1 MRKLLLILLIGVAA
15 YGYADT
21 GRNQG
26 AVNNLCQNL
35 SAACSEGDQSS
46 CEAVKTTGCA
56 CDKDSGT
63 CLRGDYSEQSKQ
75 SD

>member
-1 MRKLLLILLIGVAA
+1 MRTLLLVLLNCAVFGA
-15 YGYADT
+15 YADT

-35 SAACSEGDQSS
+35 AAACAEGDQSS
-46 CEAVKTTGCA
+46 CQAAKDTGCS

-63 CLRGDYSEQSKQ
+63 CLRGDYSEQNKQ